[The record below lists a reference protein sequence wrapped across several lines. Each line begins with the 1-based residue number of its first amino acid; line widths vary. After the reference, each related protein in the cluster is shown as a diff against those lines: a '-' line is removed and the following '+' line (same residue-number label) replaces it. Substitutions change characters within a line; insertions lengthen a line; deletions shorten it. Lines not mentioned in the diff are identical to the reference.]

1 MFPIVEEI
9 KSIAP
14 RYKRIIVMEMNAGQ
28 YVHEIER
35 VLRREVEFVSVIG
48 GRMDLQEIKEKIYG

>member
-1 MFPIVEEI
+1 
-9 KSIAP
+9 
-14 RYKRIIVMEMNAGQ
+14 MNAGQ